1 MVLPDDQN
9 INIEKVMSGVKKREK
24 YGELYVT
31 LKEKKLLE
39 KHTTSCID
47 SSVAIVRFQIVHNVC
62 FFFFQNPTAQ
72 YLQCVYPSTVHITCS
87 ENGTAVTSGPA
98 SFSSVPAA
106 SPSIA
111 STSTA
116 TECQLGLKSTLVT

>member
-47 SSVAIVRFQIVHNVC
+47 SSVAIVRFQKVHNVC
-62 FFFFQNPTAQ
+62 FFLPE
-72 YLQCVYPSTVHITCS
+72 SH
-87 ENGTAVTSGPA
+87 
-98 SFSSVPAA
+98 SSV
-106 SPSIA
+106 SPMR
-111 STSTA
+111 
-116 TECQLGLKSTLVT
+116 LPLHRPHHL